1 MVDGDIT
8 MAHVLAKLTGAPLAA
23 VKQQLEHDAAE
34 HAGQGMYLEHLWQ
47 NAENSDE
54 AFFLFQVKDLA
65 HCRQHIREMHA
76 KALAENPDTPLPEM
90 TFLDGF

>member
-1 MVDGDIT
+1 

-34 HAGQGMYLEHLWQ
+34 HAEQGMYLEHLWQ
-47 NAENSDE
+47 NAENSE
-54 AFFLFQVKDLA
+54 EVFFLFQVKELA
-65 HCRQHIREMHA
+65 HCRQRMRETHA
-76 KALAENPDTPLPEM
+76 KARAENPGMPLPEI

>member
-1 MVDGDIT
+1 

-34 HAGQGMYLEHLWQ
+34 HAEQGMYLEHLWQ
-47 NAENSDE
+47 DAGNPEE
-54 AFFLFQVKDLA
+54 VLFLFQVKDLE
-65 HCRQHIREMHA
+65 HCRQRMRETHA
-76 KALAENPDTPLPEM
+76 RDRAENPEIPLPEM